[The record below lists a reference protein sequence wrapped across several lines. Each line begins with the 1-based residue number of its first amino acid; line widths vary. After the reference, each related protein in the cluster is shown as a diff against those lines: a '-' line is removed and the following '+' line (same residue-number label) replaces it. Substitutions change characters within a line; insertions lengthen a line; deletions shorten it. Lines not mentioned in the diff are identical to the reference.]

1 VSGLHATGASIGRA
15 SAEAQSAREA
25 GRTAIEQAR
34 GERRAVHV
42 VDCILDVVEE
52 INLSEMASPEQETVI
67 GEWLLWLDHA
77 IDVPV
82 PVPVRSA
89 GNATALHDA
98 LLDWQ
103 DELLDDVTPSRAAHQ
118 AADRELA
125 MAGSIDHPAPD

>member
-1 VSGLHATGASIGRA
+1 MSGAQIAGASIGRA
-15 SAEAQSAREA
+15 SAEAERAREA
-25 GRTAIEQAR
+25 RRTAMELAR

-77 IDVPV
+77 VDVPV
-82 PVPVRSA
+82 PVPVRNA

-103 DELLDDVTPSRAAHQ
+103 DELLDDVAPSRAAHQ
-118 AADRELA
+118 AADREMA
-125 MAGSIDHPAPD
+125 MAGGDDTAAE